1 MVGRHLD
8 GHLQTLKSVSEGSEM
23 IVEARLSVVDL
34 SGIIKMS
41 DTSEIKLTELT
52 SALVEESLSG
62 PMMAHPSENR
72 CA

>member
-1 MVGRHLD
+1 MDPVEFTDIRL
-8 GHLQTLKSVSEGSEM
+8 LKSADSGM
-23 IVEARLSVVDL
+23 IVEARLSVVNL

-52 SALVEESLSG
+52 SVAIEEFLSG
-62 PMMAHPSENR
+62 PMTAHPSGNR